1 MINMA
6 NEKHK
11 LVIVAAPSGAGKTTI
26 VHHLLQIIPELEFSV
41 SATTREQR
49 PNERHGVDYY
59 YITKEEFHRRVDN
72 QEFLEW
78 EEVYGGNFYGTL
90 KSELDRIWAKGH
102 HVIFDIDVVGGLRLK
117 ELYPEN
123 SLSVFIMP
131 PSVEALEQRLRGR
144 GTETPAN
151 LAMRVEKAAH
161 EMSFS
166 DKFDITI
173 VNATLNQ
180 SLPEAENIVRAFL
193 GV

>member
-1 MINMA
+1 MA

-72 QEFLEW
+72 HEFLEW

>member
-1 MINMA
+1 MSTIQN
-6 NEKHK
+6 K

-26 VHHLLQIIPELEFSV
+26 VHHLLQVIPELEFSV

-72 QEFLEW
+72 NEFLEW

-90 KSELDRIWAKGH
+90 KSELERIWAKGH

-117 ELYPEN
+117 ELYPNN

-161 EMSFS
+161 EMGFS
-166 DKFDITI
+166 GKFDVTI
-173 VNATLNQ
+173 VNANLNQ

-193 GV
+193 GI

>member
-1 MINMA
+1 MA

-72 QEFLEW
+72 HEFLEW

-117 ELYPEN
+117 ELYPDN

>member
-1 MINMA
+1 MSNA
-6 NEKHK
+6 QNK

-72 QEFLEW
+72 NEFLEW

-117 ELYPEN
+117 ELYPDN

-161 EMSFS
+161 EMGYS
-166 DKFDITI
+166 DKFDVTI
-173 VNATLNQ
+173 VNANLSQ

>member
-59 YITKEEFHRRVDN
+59 YITKEELHHRVDN
-72 QEFLEW
+72 HEFLEW

-117 ELYPEN
+117 ELYPDN

>member
-72 QEFLEW
+72 HEFLEW

-117 ELYPEN
+117 ELYPDN

-173 VNATLNQ
+173 VNTTLNE

>member
-1 MINMA
+1 MA

-59 YITKEEFHRRVDN
+59 YITKEEFHRRIDN
-72 QEFLEW
+72 NEFLEW

-117 ELYPEN
+117 ELYPDN

>member
-1 MINMA
+1 MA
-6 NEKHK
+6 DTKNK

-26 VHHLLQIIPELEFSV
+26 VHHLLQVIPELEFSV

-59 YITKEEFHRRVDN
+59 YITKEEFKRRVDN
-72 QEFLEW
+72 GEFLEW

-90 KSELDRIWAKGH
+90 KSELDRIWSHGH

-117 ELYPEN
+117 ELYPDN

-151 LAMRVEKAAH
+151 LAMRVNKAAH
-161 EMSFS
+161 EMSYS
-166 DKFDITI
+166 DKFDVTI
-173 VNATLNQ
+173 VNASLTQ

-193 GV
+193 GL

>member
-1 MINMA
+1 MSTIQN
-6 NEKHK
+6 K

-26 VHHLLQIIPELEFSV
+26 VHHLLQVIPELEFSV

-72 QEFLEW
+72 NEFLEW

-90 KSELDRIWAKGH
+90 KSELERIWAKGH

-117 ELYPEN
+117 ELYPNN

-161 EMSFS
+161 EMGFS
-166 DKFDITI
+166 SKFDVTI
-173 VNATLNQ
+173 VNANLNQ

>member
-1 MINMA
+1 MA

-72 QEFLEW
+72 HEFLEW

-117 ELYPEN
+117 ELYPDN

-173 VNATLNQ
+173 VNTTLNE

>member
-1 MINMA
+1 MSN
-6 NEKHK
+6 NNQNK

-59 YITKEEFHRRVDN
+59 YITKEEFKRRIDN
-72 QEFLEW
+72 GEFLEW

-90 KSELDRIWAKGH
+90 KAELDRIWAKGH

-117 ELYPEN
+117 ELYPDN

-131 PSVEALEQRLRGR
+131 PSVEALEHRLRGR

-161 EMSFS
+161 EMSYC
-166 DKFDITI
+166 DRFDVTI
-173 VNATLNQ
+173 VNTDLAH

>member
-1 MINMA
+1 MA

-72 QEFLEW
+72 HEFLEW

-102 HVIFDIDVVGGLRLK
+102 HVIFDIDVVGGMRLK
-117 ELYPEN
+117 ELYPDN

-166 DKFDITI
+166 DKFDVTI

>member
-59 YITKEEFHRRVDN
+59 YITKEEFHRRIDN
-72 QEFLEW
+72 NEFLEW

>member
-72 QEFLEW
+72 HEFLEW

-102 HVIFDIDVVGGLRLK
+102 HVIFDIDVVGGMRLK
-117 ELYPEN
+117 ELYPDN

-166 DKFDITI
+166 DKFDVTI

>member
-1 MINMA
+1 MA
-6 NEKHK
+6 DTKNK

-26 VHHLLQIIPELEFSV
+26 VHHLLQVIPELEFSV

-59 YITKEEFHRRVDN
+59 YITKEEFKRRVDN
-72 QEFLEW
+72 GEFLEW

-90 KSELDRIWAKGH
+90 KSELDRIWSHGH

-117 ELYPEN
+117 ELYPNN

-151 LAMRVEKAAH
+151 LAMRVNKAAH
-161 EMSFS
+161 EMSYS
-166 DKFDITI
+166 DKFDVTI
-173 VNATLNQ
+173 VNASLTQ
-180 SLPEAENIVRAFL
+180 SLPEAENVVRAFL
-193 GV
+193 GL

>member
-1 MINMA
+1 MA
-6 NEKHK
+6 DTKNK

-26 VHHLLQIIPELEFSV
+26 VHHLLQVIPELEFSV

-59 YITKEEFHRRVDN
+59 YITKEEFKRRVDN
-72 QEFLEW
+72 GEFLEW

-90 KSELDRIWAKGH
+90 KSELDRIWSHGH

-117 ELYPEN
+117 ELYPDN

-151 LAMRVEKAAH
+151 LAMRVNKAAH
-161 EMSFS
+161 EMSYS
-166 DKFDITI
+166 DKFDVTI
-173 VNATLNQ
+173 VNASLTQ
-180 SLPEAENIVRAFL
+180 SLPEAENVVRAFL
-193 GV
+193 GL

>member
-1 MINMA
+1 MA

-59 YITKEEFHRRVDN
+59 YITKEEFHRRIDN
-72 QEFLEW
+72 NEFLEW

>member
-26 VHHLLQIIPELEFSV
+26 VHHLLQTIPELEFSV

-72 QEFLEW
+72 HEFLEW

-117 ELYPEN
+117 ELYPDN

>member
-1 MINMA
+1 
-6 NEKHK
+6 
-11 LVIVAAPSGAGKTTI
+11 
-26 VHHLLQIIPELEFSV
+26 
-41 SATTREQR
+41 
-49 PNERHGVDYY
+49 
-59 YITKEEFHRRVDN
+59 
-72 QEFLEW
+72 
-78 EEVYGGNFYGTL
+78 
-90 KSELDRIWAKGH
+90 
-102 HVIFDIDVVGGLRLK
+102 
-117 ELYPEN
+117 
-123 SLSVFIMP
+123 MP

>member
-1 MINMA
+1 MA

-59 YITKEEFHRRVDN
+59 YITKEELHHRVDN
-72 QEFLEW
+72 HEFLEW

-117 ELYPEN
+117 ELYPDN

>member
-1 MINMA
+1 MA
-6 NEKHK
+6 DTKNK

-59 YITKEEFHRRVDN
+59 YITKEEFKQRVDN
-72 QEFLEW
+72 GEFLEW

-90 KSELDRIWAKGH
+90 KSELDRIWSNGH

-117 ELYPEN
+117 ELYPDN

-151 LAMRVEKAAH
+151 LAMRVNKAAH
-161 EMSFS
+161 EMSYS
-166 DKFDITI
+166 DKFDVTI
-173 VNATLNQ
+173 VNASLTQ
-180 SLPEAENIVRAFL
+180 SLPEAENVVRAFL
-193 GV
+193 GL

>member
-72 QEFLEW
+72 HEFLEW

-173 VNATLNQ
+173 VNTTLNE

>member
-72 QEFLEW
+72 HEFLEW

-161 EMSFS
+161 EMSCS

>member
-1 MINMA
+1 MA
-6 NEKHK
+6 NKKHK

-72 QEFLEW
+72 HEFLEW

-173 VNATLNQ
+173 VNTTLNQ

>member
-1 MINMA
+1 MSATQN
-6 NEKHK
+6 K

-72 QEFLEW
+72 HEFLEW

-117 ELYPEN
+117 ELYPDN

-131 PSVEALEQRLRGR
+131 PSVGALEQRLRGR

>member
-26 VHHLLQIIPELEFSV
+26 VQHLLQIIPELEFSV

-72 QEFLEW
+72 HEFLEW

-193 GV
+193 EV

>member
-1 MINMA
+1 MA
-6 NEKHK
+6 DTKNK

-26 VHHLLQIIPELEFSV
+26 VHHLLQVIPELEFSV

-59 YITKEEFHRRVDN
+59 YITKEEFKRRVDN
-72 QEFLEW
+72 GGFLEW

-90 KSELDRIWAKGH
+90 KSELDRIWSHGH
-102 HVIFDIDVVGGLRLK
+102 HVIFDIDVVSGLRLK
-117 ELYPEN
+117 ELYPDN

-151 LAMRVEKAAH
+151 LAMRVNKAAH
-161 EMSFS
+161 EMSYS
-166 DKFDITI
+166 DKFDVTI
-173 VNATLNQ
+173 VNASLTQ

-193 GV
+193 GL

>member
-1 MINMA
+1 MA

-26 VHHLLQIIPELEFSV
+26 VHHLLQTIPELEFSV

-59 YITKEEFHRRVDN
+59 YITKEEFHRRIDN
-72 QEFLEW
+72 NEFLEW

-90 KSELDRIWAKGH
+90 KSELDRIWAMGH

-117 ELYPEN
+117 ELYPDN

>member
-72 QEFLEW
+72 HEFLEW

>member
-1 MINMA
+1 MA
-6 NEKHK
+6 DTKNK

-26 VHHLLQIIPELEFSV
+26 VHHLLQVIPELEFSV

-59 YITKEEFHRRVDN
+59 YITKEEFKRRVDN
-72 QEFLEW
+72 GGFLEW

-90 KSELDRIWAKGH
+90 KSELDRIWSHGH

-117 ELYPEN
+117 ELYPDN

-151 LAMRVEKAAH
+151 LAMRVNKAAH
-161 EMSFS
+161 EMSYS
-166 DKFDITI
+166 DKFDVTI
-173 VNATLNQ
+173 VNASLTQ

-193 GV
+193 GL

>member
-1 MINMA
+1 M
-6 NEKHK
+6 ESSPQHK

-26 VHHLLQIIPELEFSV
+26 VHHLLSIIPELEFSV

-59 YITKEEFHRRVDN
+59 YLTEEEFKRRVEN
-72 QEFLEW
+72 NEFLEW
-78 EEVYGGNFYGTL
+78 EEVYGHKFYGTL

-131 PSVEALEQRLRGR
+131 PSVEALEKRLRSR
-144 GTETPAN
+144 NTESEES
-151 LAMRVEKAAH
+151 LRVRVAKAEH
-161 EMSFS
+161 ELSFS
-166 DKFDITI
+166 PLFDITI
-173 VNATLNQ
+173 VNADLEH
-180 SLPEAENIVRAFL
+180 SLPEAERIVREFL
-193 GV
+193 GL

>member
-1 MINMA
+1 MSATQN
-6 NEKHK
+6 K

-59 YITKEEFHRRVDN
+59 YITKEEFHRRIDN
-72 QEFLEW
+72 HEFLEW

-117 ELYPEN
+117 ELYPDN

>member
-1 MINMA
+1 MSTIQN
-6 NEKHK
+6 K

-26 VHHLLQIIPELEFSV
+26 VHHLLQVIPELEFSV

-72 QEFLEW
+72 NEFLEW

-90 KSELDRIWAKGH
+90 KSELERIWAKGH

-117 ELYPEN
+117 ELYPNN

-161 EMSFS
+161 EMGFS
-166 DKFDITI
+166 SKFDVTI
-173 VNATLNQ
+173 VNANLNQ

-193 GV
+193 GI

>member
-1 MINMA
+1 VSAA
-6 NEKHK
+6 NQNK

-49 PNERHGVDYY
+49 TNERHGVDYY
-59 YITKEEFHRRVDN
+59 YITNEEFKLRIDN
-72 QEFLEW
+72 GEFLEW

-90 KSELDRIWAKGH
+90 KAELDRIWAKGH

-117 ELYPEN
+117 ELYPDN

-161 EMSFS
+161 EMSYS
-166 DKFDITI
+166 DKFDVTI
-173 VNATLNQ
+173 VNADLAH